1 MGAAAAPF
9 HPPMEYDFQNELA
22 AAIDRYDNA
31 RVRRL
36 LSDGAPAE
44 FTLNETGTTPLMLAG
59 GRGYYDIAERLLTHG
74 ADTETQDAA
83 GRTALHYA
91 VRNRVPFYTALYRS
105 TYKVLLEHGANAA
118 RPDAAGQT
126 PLDEERARGG
136 EELYPLWQKVLDR
149 RKRAERQ
156 QKLRAAARA
165 GDAAA
170 VQNLLNKGAQAHL
183 GREEWELLLSP
194 AATEAH
200 AAVINTLLA
209 AGLRADMPL
218 RSDGY
223 RETPLMLCMER
234 GAAELVARM
243 LATGAALPPAAA
255 PWWQEVYAALPLP
268 PALRELAESARS
280 APPTPAEERAATE
293 ALLRE
298 AARWE

>member
-1 MGAAAAPF
+1 MGSAAVPF
-9 HPPMEYDFQNELA
+9 NTPMQNDFQNELA

-36 LSDGAPAE
+36 LSEGAPAE
-44 FTLNETGTTPLMLAG
+44 FTLNETGTTPLMLACS
-59 GRGYYDIAERLLTHG
+59 RGYYDIAQRLLDRG

-91 VRNRVPFYTALYRS
+91 VQNRMPFYAALYHS
-105 TYKVLLEHGANAA
+105 TYKVLLENGANAA

-126 PLDEERARGG
+126 PLDAERARGG
-136 EELYPLWQKVLDR
+136 EELYTMWQKVLDR

-156 QKLRAAARA
+156 AKLRAAACA

-170 VQNLLNKGAQAHL
+170 VQSLLNKGAQAHI

-200 AAVINTLLA
+200 AAVISTLLA

-218 RSDGY
+218 CSDGY
-223 RETPLMLCMER
+223 RETPLMLATAC
-234 GAAELVARM
+234 GNTALVDAM
-243 LATGAALPPAAA
+243 LATGAALPAGDS
-255 PWWQEVYAALPLP
+255 PWWQEVYTALPLP
-268 PALRELAESARS
+268 ADLQARITQALSV
-280 APPTPAEERAATE
+280 PPTPEQERAAAE